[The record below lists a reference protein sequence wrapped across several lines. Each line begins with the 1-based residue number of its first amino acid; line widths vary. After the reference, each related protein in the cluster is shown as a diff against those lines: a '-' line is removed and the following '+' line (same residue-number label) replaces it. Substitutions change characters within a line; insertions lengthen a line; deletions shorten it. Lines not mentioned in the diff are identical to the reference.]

1 MADTTSSGVM
11 DWLKGLMGGDTSSAD
26 ILKAIGGGVS
36 GYMTNAQQQA
46 KLQQDQD
53 QYNRNLQEKQA
64 EFGRLTGN
72 AEATAA
78 ANAEQALNRSP
89 MADKAQYQLMARMGV
104 APTAFKPRDY
114 TQGLSNIASKPTG
127 GYGDVMDTMSNA
139 AKSYTTGAGAVD
151 TSALALLKNRL
162 LANAAAP
169 SVKSPTTNNAG
180 STVGGSD
187 IATAIAA
194 AAAAGGG
201 ASLADKLAKFASGGA
216 SGADINLSE
225 LWKKLFPD
233 KNATMPTLPSIPGIG
248 APLPPLTPNAGQT
261 VSSSGF
267 GPSGTV
273 ADKPLGLGKYGT
285 MPSHMPGQSGT
296 TENPDGGDYPSID
309 DWTADKPT
317 DYNQPDDA
325 GMADDGTN
333 MAGHWASTDQS
344 NNDQT
349 YDTGTQPG
357 DNNYDP
363 RKDPNSYE
371 YDGTE
376 SDWG

>member
-1 MADTTSSGVM
+1 MADTTSSGAM
-11 DWLKGLMGGDTSSAD
+11 DWLKGLIGGDTSSAD
-26 ILKAIGGGVS
+26 IIKGLGGAVS

-53 QYNRNLQEKQA
+53 QYNRTLQEKQA

-78 ANAEQALNRSP
+78 ANTEQAINRSP
-89 MADKAQYQLMARMGV
+89 LADKAQYQLMARMGI

-114 TQGLSNIASKPTG
+114 TQGLSNIASTPTG

-139 AKSYTTGAGAVD
+139 AKSYTTGAGGVD
-151 TSALALLKNRL
+151 TSALQLLKSRM

-169 SVKSPTTNNAG
+169 NAKSPTTNNAG

-201 ASLADKLAKFASGGA
+201 ASLADKLAKLASGGA

-225 LWKKLFPD
+225 LWAKLFPD
-233 KNATMPTLPSIPGIG
+233 KNATMPTLPSIPGINK
-248 APLPPLTPNAGQT
+248 PLPPMTPNAGQT
-261 VSSSGF
+261 SSYGGN

-273 ADKPLGLGKYGT
+273 ADKPLGMGNYGKT
-285 MPSHMPGQSGT
+285 PSNMPGES
-296 TENPDGGDYPSID
+296 DGGESYAGDSPSID
-309 DWTADKPT
+309 DWTADQPT
-317 DYNQPDDA
+317 GADNAYNP
-325 GMADDGTN
+325 N
-333 MAGHWASTDQS
+333 
-344 NNDQT
+344 
-349 YDTGTQPG
+349 TQPG
-357 DNNYDP
+357 DDGYDP
-363 RKDPNSYE
+363 RKDPNAYGNE
-371 YDGTE
+371 GYDPYNG
-376 SDWG
+376 DRG

>member
-11 DWLKGLMGGDTSSAD
+11 DWLKGLMGGDTSTAD

-89 MADKAQYQLMARMGV
+89 MADKAQYQLMARMGI

-114 TQGLSNIASKPTG
+114 TQGLSNIASTPTG
-127 GYGDVMDTMSNA
+127 GYGDVMNTMSNA
-139 AKSYTTGAGAVD
+139 AKSYTTGAGGVN

-216 SGADINLSE
+216 SGADVNLSE
-225 LWKKLFPD
+225 LWAKLFPP
-233 KNATMPTLPSIPGIG
+233 KTATMPNLPAIPGIG
-248 APLPPLTPNAGQT
+248 APVTMTPPTT
-261 VSSSGF
+261 V
-267 GPSGTV
+267 T
-273 ADKPLGLGKYGT
+273 DKQLGLGKYGT
-285 MPSHMPGQSGT
+285 MPSHMPGQFGT
-296 TENPDGGDYPSID
+296 AENPDGGDYPSID

-333 MAGHWASTDQS
+333 MAGHWAPTNQS

-357 DNNYDP
+357 DDNYDP

>member
-1 MADTTSSGVM
+1 MADQTSNGVM

-26 ILKAIGGGVS
+26 ILKGIGGVVG

-89 MADKAQYQLMARMGV
+89 MADKAQYQLMARMGI

-127 GYGDVMDTMSNA
+127 GYGDVMDSMSNA
-139 AKSYTTGAGAVD
+139 AKSYTTGAGGVD
-151 TSALALLKNRL
+151 TSALALLKNRM

-187 IATAIAA
+187 IAAAIAA

-216 SGADINLSE
+216 SGADVNLSE
-225 LWKKLFPD
+225 LWAKLFPP
-233 KNATMPTLPSIPGIG
+233 KTATMPNLPAIPGIG
-248 APLPPLTPNAGQT
+248 APVTMTPPTT
-261 VSSSGF
+261 V
-267 GPSGTV
+267 T
-273 ADKPLGLGKYGT
+273 DKPLMGNYGKTPASMKPDLPDDGT
-285 MPSHMPGQSGT
+285 
-296 TENPDGGDYPSID
+296 
-309 DWTADKPT
+309 DWAGHWAPT
-317 DYNQPDDA
+317 DQSDNPQPDDA
-325 GMADDGTN
+325 GIADDGTN
-333 MAGHWASTDQS
+333 MAGHWAPTDQS